1 VTAPSTASSADPS
14 AESVSDPVLDALD
27 GVLFAARENIV
38 AWVGVMERVEAI
50 REQRRRGV
58 PYTSMEIGSTAPHI
72 MDTVARNQERLGA
85 AAATL
90 RRSLAHTLFAE
101 GMSHA
106 DIGRI
111 FGVSR
116 QRVGMLL
123 RNEPEPL
130 EGADGV
136 DEADDAL
143 G

>member
-1 VTAPSTASSADPS
+1 MPPPAPEP
-14 AESVSDPVLDALD
+14 DPVLDAMD
-27 GVLFAARENIV
+27 GVLSAARENIV
-38 AWVGVMERVEAI
+38 AWVGVMERVESI
-50 REQRRRGV
+50 REQRRLGV

-72 MDTVARNQERLGA
+72 MDTVARNQERLGG

-90 RRSLAHTLFAE
+90 RRALAHALFAE

-123 RNEPEPL
+123 RNEAEPH
-130 EGADGV
+130 GGPDGSERSDGDV
-136 DEADDAL
+136 
-143 G
+143 